1 MQLERLKAVVNRTG
15 PRPTLEGFSA
25 ARGDGAHGRV
35 SVTTTNGLTVRTA
48 SSASAA
54 LVRLSNQAKSRGAA
68 Q

>member
-1 MQLERLKAVVNRTG
+1 MKLERLKAVVDRTG
-15 PRPTLEGFSA
+15 PRPTLEGFSTV
-25 ARGDGAHGRV
+25 RGIGAHGRV
-35 SVTTTNGLTVRTA
+35 RVTTTNELAASTA